1 MDDIVSDPQPTPNTA
16 ELQLSEILPIYQIIS
31 EDNRNYNNIV
41 WQFPTALVAANGV
54 LIQALRDGPA
64 FILLMISI
72 INFGLLHA
80 LFKLG
85 HNQHAIILAMQR
97 TEGIMKT
104 IQGNKYQEMLPDF
117 SKNQSRILSKSSRG
131 LINNL
136 LLIANLIY
144 FGIEFFRVI
153 SGT

>member
-1 MDDIVSDPQPTPNTA
+1 M
-16 ELQLSEILPIYQIIS
+16 
-31 EDNRNYNNIV
+31 

-64 FILLMISI
+64 FILFIISI

-85 HNQHAIILAMQR
+85 HNQHAIILALQR

-104 IQGNKYQEMLPDF
+104 IHQNKYQELLPDF
-117 SKNQSRILSKSSRG
+117 KKGQSQILSKSSRDM
-131 LINNL
+131 INYL
-136 LLIANLIY
+136 LLIANLFY
-144 FGIEFFRVI
+144 FTIELIRVI
-153 SGT
+153 SGI